1 LRADWTISACC
12 HLVVVGAAL
21 VSFAPSRLP
30 ATQVES
36 IPVNIVTDTTTSQM
50 TQGAPTAPKQETQ
63 KPLVEKIGEQKSV
76 ENPAAKIA
84 PKEIVAST
92 DTPPAPP
99 PPEPK
104 QEAKK
109 KSEPKPEPK
118 RDLIA
123 EALKKDDARK
133 AEQKKA
139 EQKKAD
145 QKKAEAN
152 VPTPPKRPPQPHA
165 KPQPKFDPR
174 EMQAL
179 LDKRDP
185 QRREATGT
193 TLNDRVGLGTAR
205 GSARELTQSELD
217 ALRARL
223 AQLWNP
229 PAGAQNPQELVVAI
243 RIRLKPDGTLA
254 GPPMVTTSG
263 NSPLF
268 MAARDSAI
276 RAVFR
281 GQPFDMLRPETYE
294 LWKDIEV
301 TFDPRDMIRG

>member
-1 LRADWTISACC
+1 M
-12 HLVVVGAAL
+12 
-21 VSFAPSRLP
+21 SFAPPRLP
-30 ATQVES
+30 STHVES
-36 IPVNIVTDTTTSQM
+36 IPVNIVSDTDKSQM

-63 KPLVEKIGEQKSV
+63 KPFVERIGEKKSV
-76 ENPAAKIA
+76 DNPAAKIA
-84 PKEIVAST
+84 PKEITAST
-92 DTPPAPP
+92 DATPPPP

-109 KSEPKPEPK
+109 KAEPK

-123 EALKKDDARK
+123 DALKKDDAAK
-133 AEQKKA
+133 KTEQKKVDA
-139 EQKKAD
+139 KI
-145 QKKAEAN
+145 
-152 VPTPPKRPPQPHA
+152 PTPPKRPPQP
-165 KPQPKFDPR
+165 QPKFDPR
-174 EMQAL
+174 QVEAL
-179 LDKRDP
+179 LDKRAP
-185 QRREATGT
+185 QRKDATGT
-193 TLNDRVGLGTAR
+193 TINDAVSLGTPR
-205 GSARELTQSELD
+205 GAARELTQSELD

-243 RIRLKPDGTLA
+243 RMRLKPDGTLA

-263 NSPLF
+263 QSPLF

-281 GQPFDMLRPETYE
+281 GQPFDMLKPETYE